1 MDARIR
7 TKSVFAVLAATLL
20 LGTAGG
26 VAAERSAL
34 DEEKR
39 EEGER
44 ESARGKAELRT
55 RAEAARRGAEARRRE
70 ARRRRREA
78 VERAEE
84 ARDSLRRGRRSA
96 DVSPIVL
103 RFVHISAESFL
114 ETFEQ
119 LSEHE
124 AVADIPMA
132 LNEEANAV
140 VVLGPPPVLE
150 HLEKIARGLD
160 QPNEYVFRQL
170 ERERRAHP
178 IKLQAKAEEQKLRL
192 RLKREELT
200 LEAARHRLEKGL
212 PPFPGPGPRGGEGEE
227 GSAAL
232 PPWCPF
238 RGKAPGACSRRPGWR
253 CPRRPECKCPSDKP
267 GKPRARE
274 DVCPHLGKPRR
285 PGPEARERPHRELKR
300 RRAKLSD
307 PVEPRPK
314 HDMPRRMRD
323 RKDKDEPRRDR
334 PSKGR
339 RRHFG
344 GVWSL
349 RSPRAAEEIGLSE
362 QQARHIDAVLD
373 RLEEGLADRIIDLRE
388 RIGGLS
394 PEERREHLMQYYRE
408 SAEERREL
416 VERTVERIM
425 DRLSPE
431 QRERAKAWM
440 EGSRRRRGPR
450 FEQAPPRHEGRHRHK
465 RHRPGGAP
473 TGPLRPHFL
482 I

>member
-1 MDARIR
+1 MMDPRIW
-7 TKSVFAVLAATLL
+7 TKSVFAVLAAALL
-20 LGTAGG
+20 LGTAG
-26 VAAERSAL
+26 VAAADRSAL
-34 DEEKR
+34 DEEER

-44 ESARGKAELRT
+44 ETAGGEVELRR
-55 RAEAARRGAEARRRE
+55 RAESRRP
-70 ARRRRREA
+70 EA
-78 VERAEE
+78 VGPAV
-84 ARDSLRRGRRSA
+84 L
-96 DVSPIVL
+96 VL

-124 AVADIPMA
+124 AVQTIPMA

-140 VVLGPPPVLE
+140 VAIAPRQMAE
-150 HLEKIARGLD
+150 HLEHVANELD
-160 QPNEYVFRQL
+160 QPNKYHVRQR
-170 ERERRAHP
+170 EREMREYKAR
-178 IKLQAKAEEQKLRL
+178 LRAKAEEHEVRL
-192 RLKREELT
+192 RIERMELE

-212 PPFPGPGPRGGEGEE
+212 PPFPGPGPRGGEGKE

-274 DVCPHLGKPRR
+274 GVCPHLGKPRR
-285 PGPEARERPHRELKR
+285 PGPEARERPHREPKCR

-323 RKDKDEPRRDR
+323 RKDKNEPRRDR

-349 RSPRAAEEIGLSE
+349 RTPRAAEEIGLSE
-362 QQARHIDAVLD
+362 RQVRHIDAVLD
-373 RLEEGLADRIIDLRE
+373 HLEEGLADRMIDLRE
-388 RIGGLS
+388 RIEDLS
-394 PEERREHLMQYYRE
+394 PEERRKHLMQYYRE

-425 DRLSPE
+425 DRLRPE

-440 EGSRRRRGPR
+440 EGGRRRRGPR
-450 FEQAPPRHEGRHRHK
+450 FEQAPPRHEGRRRHK
-465 RHRPGGAP
+465 RHRPGGERPAP
-473 TGPLRPHFL
+473 AEPPQDRSGPHFL

>member
-34 DEEKR
+34 DEEQR

-55 RAEAARRGAEARRRE
+55 RAEAARRGAEARHRE

-160 QPNEYVFRQL
+160 QPNEYRAHQL
-170 ERERRAHP
+170 ERQRHVHRM
-178 IKLQAKAEEQKLRL
+178 KLQAKAEEHEVRL
-192 RLKREELT
+192 RIERMELE

-212 PPFPGPGPRGGEGEE
+212 LPFPP
-227 GSAAL
+227 
-232 PPWCPF
+232 
-238 RGKAPGACSRRPGWR
+238 RPGGR
-253 CPRRPECKCPSDKP
+253 PGCRCPDFGNAAKHPGRPSRPDCGCPRRRRRDAEGPACE
-267 GKPRARE
+267 
-274 DVCPHLGKPRR
+274 CPHR
-285 PGPEARERPHRELKR
+285 PKGDRPHRGCPEGDRPRGMWHRGEKDRSPMRHKDDRPSAKR
-300 RRAKLSD
+300 RRI
-307 PVEPRPK
+307 
-314 HDMPRRMRD
+314 
-323 RKDKDEPRRDR
+323 
-334 PSKGR
+334 
-339 RRHFG
+339 G
-344 GVWSL
+344 GIWRL

-373 RLEEGLADRIIDLRE
+373 RLEEGLADRMIDLWE

-465 RHRPGGAP
+465 RHRPGGERPAP
-473 TGPLRPHFL
+473 AEPQQDRSGPHFL